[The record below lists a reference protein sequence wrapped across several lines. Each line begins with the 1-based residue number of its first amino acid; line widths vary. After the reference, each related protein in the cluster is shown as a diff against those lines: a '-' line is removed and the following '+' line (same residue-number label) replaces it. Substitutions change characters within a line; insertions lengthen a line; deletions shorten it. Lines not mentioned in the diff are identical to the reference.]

1 MAKTFAKLDRRK
13 LRDLAPGQTVQE
25 HGIVFERLA
34 SGDGV
39 YSVNVMVD
47 GQRIHRVLGKESEGV
62 TRTQAE
68 QFIEKVR
75 TDARHD
81 RLTLPKGRKVALS
94 FRSAAEKYIEILKTS
109 GGKDIRAKE
118 QVLTQHLSPFF
129 GERPLSKVT
138 KEDIGRYKVHR
149 LSQVVQA
156 GGDQRSKVRKPRE
169 TGRTTS
175 PGTVNRELA
184 TLSHLYTIALENGWI
199 NTAKPKIEK
208 LQDDSGRIVYLTSV
222 QVQKLLDAAKE
233 SDNPQLYPFVLIAVS
248 TSMRKGEVLSIRK
261 QDIDLARRM
270 IYLPKAKAGAREQ
283 PITAALADF
292 LDVYLKESVPRD
304 TPWLFPSSRR
314 SKAGHTVAIEKPFR
328 LAVARAGLN
337 IAQVVRHTLRHT
349 AVSHLVQ
356 AGVDLPTVQRVSGHK
371 TLAMV
376 ARYAHQDGDHI
387 QAAMSKLEG
396 RISDTITP
404 KLHKRKRP
412 SPKETA

>member
-13 LRDLAPGQTVQE
+13 LRDLAPGQKVQE
-25 HGIVFERLA
+25 HGIAFERLA
-34 SGDGV
+34 NGDGV

-138 KEDIGRYKVHR
+138 KEDIGRYRVHR

-156 GGDQRSKVRKPRE
+156 GGDQRSKARKPRE

-184 TLSHLYTIALENGWI
+184 ALSHLFTIALEKGWI

-208 LQDDSGRIVYLTSV
+208 LDDNSGRIVYLTSA
-222 QVQKLLDAAKE
+222 QMQKLLEAARE
-233 SDNPQLYPFVLIAVS
+233 SDNPQLYPFILIAAS
-248 TSMRKGEVLSIRK
+248 TSMRKSEVLSIRK
-261 QDIDLARRM
+261 QDIHLDRRM
-270 IYLPKAKAGAREQ
+270 IYVPKAKAGAREQ
-283 PITAALADF
+283 PITEALRAF
-292 LDVYLKESVPRD
+292 LDVYIRESVPRD
-304 TPWLFPSSRR
+304 TQWLFPSSRG
-314 SKAGHTVAIEKPFR
+314 SKSGHTVALEKPYR
-328 LAVARAGLN
+328 VAVARAGLDPT
-337 IAQVVRHTLRHT
+337 QVVRHTLRHT
-349 AVSHLVQ
+349 AVTHLVL

-387 QAAMSKLEG
+387 QAAMGKLEG
-396 RISDTITP
+396 RISGTITP
-404 KLHKRKRP
+404 KLHKTKKPTRRE
-412 SPKETA
+412 SA